1 MISFTVSARQKKSGQ
16 TIEELLDRYR
26 LLVRDAEI
34 TSVYGF
40 STHSPLYGG
49 RNFDEPQLSDEDLE
63 YLFENNIGF
72 RIPLSSSFFNEND
85 YERTKPLLDKHH
97 NKLNSIICTN
107 DELALRIREDYPEY
121 TIEAS
126 AIKNIKAKN
135 VNKYLDMYDSVVLPM
150 VANDD
155 LVGLSKIKNKDRV
168 ILFANGGCAY
178 RCSSKI
184 CYSQVS
190 KMNNGT
196 YIEGTPACSIGL
208 KPRRVDGEGLHF
220 FNVEELIQLG
230 FTRFKLLSI

>member
-1 MISFTVSARQKKSGQ
+1 MISFTVSARQKTSDE

-26 LLVRDAEI
+26 FATGDAEI

-49 RNFDEPQLSDEDLE
+49 RNFEEPQLSDEDLE
-63 YLFENNIGF
+63 YLSENNIGF
-72 RIPLSSSFFNEND
+72 RLPLSSSFFNEDD
-85 YERTKPLLDKHH
+85 YEKTKPLLDKHH

-107 DELALRIREDYPEY
+107 DKLALRIREDYPEY

-126 AIKNIKAKN
+126 AIKNIKAQN
-135 VNKYLDMYDSVVLPM
+135 VNKHLAIYDSVVLPM

-155 LVGLSKIKNKDRV
+155 LVGLSKIENKDRV

-196 YIEGTPACSIGL
+196 YIEGTPVCSIGL
-208 KPRRVDGEGLHF
+208 TPRRIEGEGLHF
-220 FNVEELIQLG
+220 FNLEELIKLG
-230 FTRFKLLSI
+230 FTRFKLLSV

>member
-1 MISFTVSARQKKSGQ
+1 MISFTVSARQKQSGLPV
-16 TIEELLDRYR
+16 EEFLGRYR
-26 LLVRDAEI
+26 SLVGEGKI

-49 RNFDEPQLSDEDLE
+49 RAFVEPQLSDEDLE
-63 YLFENNIGF
+63 YLFKNNIGF
-72 RIPLSSSFFNEND
+72 RIPLSSSFFNEED
-85 YERTKPLLDKHH
+85 YEKTKPLLDKHH

-126 AIKNIKAKN
+126 AVKNIKAKN
-135 VNKYLDMYDSVVLPM
+135 VNKHLDIYDSVVLPM
-150 VANDD
+150 SANDD
-155 LVGLSKIKNKDRV
+155 TVGLSKIENKDRV

-196 YIEGTPACSIGL
+196 YIEGTPTCSVGL
-208 KPRRVDGEGLHF
+208 KPRRLDGEGLHF
-220 FNVEELIQLG
+220 FNLEELVELG
-230 FTRFKLLSI
+230 FTRFKLLAI